1 MRGIGKC
8 PYCGSSI
15 CSVVEALKR
24 KEKAE
29 RLEEGEC
36 LSVSPFYKK
45 PFFIHD
51 AGSGGLCSF
60 DELTDVVACPGVI
73 LPSLKESCYVGIE
86 VLETPATSK
95 CEYEELLPDS
105 LRKYL

>member
-1 MRGIGKC
+1 MQKKIQC
-8 PYCGSSI
+8 PYCGSYE
-15 CSVVEALKR
+15 CSVA
-24 KEKAE
+24 KA
-29 RLEEGEC
+29 LEEHQKAQNLESD
-36 LSVSPFYKK
+36 LQVSPFHKK

-73 LPSLKESCYVGIE
+73 LPSLKDSCYVGIE
-86 VLETPATSK
+86 VLETPAPPK
-95 CEYEELLPDS
+95 CEYEELLPDL